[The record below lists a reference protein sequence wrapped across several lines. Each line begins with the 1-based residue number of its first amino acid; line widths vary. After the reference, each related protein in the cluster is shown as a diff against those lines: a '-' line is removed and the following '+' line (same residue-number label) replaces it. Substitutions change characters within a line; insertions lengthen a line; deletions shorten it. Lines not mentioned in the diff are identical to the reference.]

1 MKKILYL
8 ILSIN
13 LLIQVS
19 VASPLQS
26 KSYTF
31 SFCEAE
37 FGKCMKKCT
46 VTVIGGSNLALGSYV
61 KIYLGKDLIGEGYVL
76 KHKSGDTFILKN
88 KKDVNNSE
96 IHGGCA
102 DDGTL
107 EINLSKKQIWGC

>member
-1 MKKILYL
+1 M
-8 ILSIN
+8 SIN
-13 LLIQVS
+13 LLVQVS
-19 VASPLQS
+19 VAAQLQN

-61 KIYLGKDLIGEGYVL
+61 KIYIGKDLIGEGYVL

-88 KKDVNNSE
+88 KKDATNPD
-96 IHGGCA
+96 IYGGCA
-102 DDGTL
+102 DGIL
-107 EINLSKKQIWGC
+107 EIKLDKKQIWGC

>member
-1 MKKILYL
+1 M
-8 ILSIN
+8 SIN
-13 LLIQVS
+13 LLVQVS
-19 VASPLQS
+19 VASPLQN

-61 KIYLGKDLIGEGYVL
+61 KIYIGKDLIGEGYVL

-88 KKDVNNSE
+88 KKDATNPD
-96 IHGGCA
+96 IYGGCA
-102 DDGTL
+102 DGIL
-107 EINLSKKQIWGC
+107 EINLKGKQIWGC

>member
-1 MKKILYL
+1 MKKICVL
-8 ILSIN
+8 ILSMN
-13 LLIQVS
+13 LFLQIS
-19 VASPLQS
+19 SAAPLQN

-61 KIYLGKDLIGEGYVL
+61 KIYIGKDLIGEGYVL

-88 KKDVNNSE
+88 KKDATNPD
-96 IHGGCA
+96 IYGGCA
-102 DDGTL
+102 DGIL
-107 EINLSKKQIWGC
+107 EIKLDKKQIWGC